1 MLANASL
8 IGLVSCGSAD
18 EQLIGFDIDLAK
30 AVGENLGV
38 DVRFQEIQWDK
49 KEIELSSGQ
58 IDLIW
63 NGLTI
68 TEERREAM
76 EISSPYMVNS
86 QVIVAKKSFNSEIK
100 SDTGLTVAFEKG
112 SAGDDVFNNNDIF
125 SSCTPV
131 ECGAQVNALTE
142 ALSGTSQL
150 AIIDSVMAR
159 YYIASKTSYKDL
171 QTATSY
177 NLTDEY
183 YGIAGRKGEKGFIA
197 KVNEAPTATFK
208 SGKTAQIA
216 NEYGLSA
223 SLYEPGDF
231 ASYAGVKETS
241 SWESIKSKGYMTIGY
256 TVFAS
261 IAYFK

>member
-1 MLANASL
+1 
-8 IGLVSCGSAD
+8 
-18 EQLIGFDIDLAK
+18 
-30 AVGENLGV
+30 
-38 DVRFQEIQWDK
+38 
-49 KEIELSSGQ
+49 
-58 IDLIW
+58 
-63 NGLTI
+63 
-68 TEERREAM
+68 
-76 EISSPYMVNS
+76 
-86 QVIVAKKSFNSEIK
+86 
-100 SDTGLTVAFEKG
+100 
-112 SAGDDVFNNNDIF
+112 
-125 SSCTPV
+125 
-131 ECGAQVNALTE
+131 VNALTE

-150 AIIDSVMAR
+150 AIIDSFMAR

-171 QTATSY
+171 QIITSY

-197 KVNEAPTATFK
+197 KVNEAPTVTFK
-208 SGKTAQIA
+208 SGKTVQIA
-216 NEYGLSA
+216 NEYGLFA